1 MSDISYK
8 DVATFFNSTRNMNKF
23 IKNGEL
29 SMLIELRD
37 KLNTSI
43 SDREIQQKIALE
55 AEKLRNQKR
64 TELMALIESEGFS
77 LKELTASELKKNKS
91 NRKMKYRYTENGI
104 VKEWSGFGR
113 TPLAIQIALKL
124 GDNLSSFLIDKPV
137 SNKNREE
144 MTVFISDAKLPE
156 AN

>member
-1 MSDISYK
+1 
-8 DVATFFNSTRNMNKF
+8 MNKF

-43 SDREIQQKIALE
+43 SDREIQQKIARE

-77 LKELTASELKKNKS
+77 LKELTASKLKKNKS

-104 VKEWSGFGR
+104 VKEWSGLGR
-113 TPLAIQIALKL
+113 TPHAIQIALKL

>member
-1 MSDISYK
+1 
-8 DVATFFNSTRNMNKF
+8 MNKF

-37 KLNTSI
+37 KLKTSI
-43 SDREIQQKIALE
+43 NDREIQQKIARE

-104 VKEWSGFGR
+104 VKEWSGLGR

>member
-1 MSDISYK
+1 
-8 DVATFFNSTRNMNKF
+8 MNKF

-43 SDREIQQKIALE
+43 SDREIQQKIARE

-77 LKELTASELKKNKS
+77 LKELTASKLKKNKS

-104 VKEWSGFGR
+104 VKEWSGLGR